1 MKNYDWIQH
10 VRGESLFVDDLIP
23 PEGTLHAAV
32 FSSPIAH
39 GKIISL
45 KLEEAKKSEGIIEI
59 LTAKDIPGE
68 NQIGAIIPDE
78 KLLADDI
85 FDFRG
90 QPLALVIATDNFS
103 AHQAVKKIK
112 IVCEEYPA
120 ITDARE
126 AFQKGQLIIPP
137 QTFSLGD
144 VDSAWKNCDVI
155 VEGTAESG
163 GQEHIYLETQ
173 GSFAFP
179 IEGGGVKII
188 SSTQSPTAVQRA
200 AARILNLP
208 MNKVEVDVLRLGG
221 GFGGKEDQATAWAC
235 MTVLAAFKLKRPVK
249 LILNRQEDIRMTGK
263 RHPYSSDFK
272 IGLTKDG
279 KILSYE
285 VHFYQNAGAA
295 TDLSTAILDR
305 TLFHGT
311 NSYFIPNV
319 KATAY
324 CCKTNLPP
332 NTAFRGF
339 GGPQGM
345 FVIESAIYKTAEKLG
360 VDASTIQEKNL
371 LSEDDEFPYGQKTKY
386 CMARPAWQKAVEK
399 FNFAEM
405 KNEVEHFN
413 TKNKLIKKGIALMPI
428 CFGISFTNTMLNQA
442 SALVH
447 VYTDGSLGIST
458 AAIEMG
464 QGVNMKLRQVAAE
477 IFSVDISKVK
487 IESTNTT
494 RTANTSATAASS
506 GADLNGKAV
515 DIACKNILE
524 RLTKSAQQELKVKEA
539 DLIELKNEIIY
550 LNGKPTELTW
560 NVLVQKTYAK
570 RISLSSQA
578 HYATPNIYFDKSKA
592 KGEPFAYHVYGTAI
606 IQVTVDCLRGTY
618 EIDSVK
624 VVHDFGKS
632 MNPTIDRSQAEGAI
646 MQGIGWMTIEEV
658 IYTKEGKLLTDSLST
673 YKVPDVYFTPKEI
686 KVDFLENPN
695 PSAAIFNS
703 KAIGEPPLMYGIGI
717 YFALCNAIKAF
728 RPNSE
733 LSISAPMT
741 NEKLLMTLYENT
753 LATHNLSY
761 GLSNPNKP

>member
-1 MKNYDWIQH
+1 M
-10 VRGESLFVDDLIP
+10 
-23 PEGTLHAAV
+23 
-32 FSSPIAH
+32 
-39 GKIISL
+39 
-45 KLEEAKKSEGIIEI
+45 
-59 LTAKDIPGE
+59 TA
-68 NQIGAIIPDE
+68 
-78 KLLADDI
+78 
-85 FDFRG
+85 
-90 QPLALVIATDNFS
+90 
-103 AHQAVKKIK
+103 
-112 IVCEEYPA
+112 
-120 ITDARE
+120 
-126 AFQKGQLIIPP
+126 
-137 QTFSLGD
+137 
-144 VDSAWKNCDVI
+144 
-155 VEGTAESG
+155 
-163 GQEHIYLETQ
+163 
-173 GSFAFP
+173 
-179 IEGGGVKII
+179 
-188 SSTQSPTAVQRA
+188 
-200 AARILNLP
+200 
-208 MNKVEVDVLRLGG
+208 
-221 GFGGKEDQATAWAC
+221 
-235 MTVLAAFKLKRPVK
+235 LAAFKLKRPVK

-272 IGLTKDG
+272 IGLTKEG
-279 KILSYE
+279 KILAYE
-285 VHFYQNAGAA
+285 VYFYQNAGAA
-295 TDLSTAILDR
+295 ADLSTAILDR
-305 TLFHGT
+305 TLFHCT

-345 FVIESAIYKTAEKLG
+345 FVIESAIYKAAEKLG
-360 VDASTIQEKNL
+360 VDASVIQEKNL
-371 LSEDDEFPYGQKTKY
+371 LNEGDEFPYGQKSKY
-386 CMARPAWQKAVEK
+386 CMARTAWQKAVEK
-399 FNFAEM
+399 FNLAEM
-405 KNEVEHFN
+405 KNEVELFN
-413 TKNKLIKKGIALMPI
+413 QKNKLIKKGAALMPI

-447 VYTDGSLGIST
+447 VYTDGSIGIST

-464 QGVNMKLRQVAAE
+464 QGVNMKLRQVASE
-477 IFSVDISKVK
+477 IFSIDIIKVK
-487 IESTNTT
+487 IETTNTT

-515 DIACKNILE
+515 EIACKNILD
-524 RLTKSAQQELKVKEA
+524 RLTKSAQQELKVKET
-539 DLIELKNEIIY
+539 DQIELKNEIIY
-550 LNGKPTELTW
+550 LNGKPTEFTW

-632 MNPTIDRSQAEGAI
+632 MNPIIDRSQAEGAI

-658 IYTKEGKLLTDSLST
+658 IYTKKGKLLTDSMST

-686 KVDFLENPN
+686 EVDFIENPN

-717 YFALCNAIKAF
+717 YFALWNAIKAF

>member
-1 MKNYDWIQH
+1 MKNYDWLQH

-32 FSSPIAH
+32 FASPIAH
-39 GKIISL
+39 GKIISINL
-45 KLEEAKKSEGIIEI
+45 DEAKKANGIIEI
-59 LTAKDIPGE
+59 FTAKDIPGE
-68 NQIGAIIPDE
+68 NQIGPIIQDE
-78 KLLADDI
+78 KLLADNI
-85 FDFRG
+85 VDFRG
-90 QPLALVIATDNFS
+90 QPIAIVVAKDNFL
-103 AHQAVKKIK
+103 AHQALKKIK
-112 IVCEEYPA
+112 LEYEEYPA
-120 ITDARE
+120 VTDPRE
-126 AFQKGQLIIPP
+126 AFQKGHLIIPP
-137 QTFSLGD
+137 QIFSLGN
-144 VDSAWKNCDVI
+144 VDSSWKKCDLI
-155 VEGTAESG
+155 VEGTVDSG

-179 IEGGGVKII
+179 VEGGGVKII
-188 SSTQSPTAVQRA
+188 SSTQSPTAIQRA

-235 MTVLAAFKLKRPVK
+235 MAALAAFNLKRPVK

-279 KILSYE
+279 KILAYE
-285 VHFYQNAGAA
+285 VYFYQNAGAA
-295 TDLSTAILDR
+295 ADLSTAILDR
-305 TLFHGT
+305 TLFHCT

-345 FVIESAIYKTAEKLG
+345 FVIESAIHKAAKKLG

-371 LSEDDEFPYGQKTKY
+371 LSEGDEFPYGQKTKH
-386 CMARPAWQKAVEK
+386 CMVHSAWQKAVEK
-399 FNFAEM
+399 FNLAEI
-405 KNEVEHFN
+405 KKDIVRFN
-413 TKNKLIKKGIALMPI
+413 QNNKLIKKGAALMPI

-442 SALVH
+442 NALVH
-447 VYTDGSLGIST
+447 VYTDGSIGIST

-464 QGVNMKLRQVAAE
+464 QGVNMKMRQVAAS
-477 IFSVDISKVK
+477 IFSVDIGKVK
-487 IESTNTT
+487 IETTNTT

-515 DIACKNILE
+515 EIACGNILE
-524 RLTKSAQQELKVKEA
+524 RLIKSAKQELKANET
-539 DLIELKNEIIY
+539 DQIELKNEIVN
-550 LNGKPTELTW
+550 LNGNPTDMTW
-560 NVLVQKTYAK
+560 NVLVQKTYAQ
-570 RISLSSQA
+570 RISLSSHA
-578 HYATPNIYFDKSKA
+578 HYATPSIYFDKQKA

-632 MNPTIDRSQAEGAI
+632 MNPIIDRTQAEGAI

-658 IYTKEGKLLTDSLST
+658 IYTKEGKLLTDSMST
-673 YKVPDVYFTPKEI
+673 YKVPDIYFTPKEI
-686 KVDFLENPN
+686 EIDFLENPN

-728 RPNSE
+728 KPNAE
-733 LSISAPMT
+733 IKIAAPMT

-761 GLSNPNKP
+761 GLSTPNKS

>member
-10 VRGESLFVDDLIP
+10 VRGESLFVDDLTP

-32 FSSPIAH
+32 FASPIAH

-45 KLEEAKKSEGIIEI
+45 NLDEAEHQHGVAAI
-59 LTAKDIPGE
+59 LTAKDIPGQ
-68 NQIGAIIPDE
+68 NQIGPIIQDE

-85 FDFRG
+85 LDFKG
-90 QPLALVIATDNFS
+90 QPIAVVIAQDNFV
-103 AHQAVKKIK
+103 AHEAVKKIK
-112 IVCEEYPA
+112 LNYEEYPA
-120 ITDARE
+120 VTDARE

-144 VDSAWKNCDVI
+144 VDSAWKNCDLI

-173 GSFAFP
+173 GSLAFP
-179 IEGGGVKII
+179 VEGGGVKII
-188 SSTQSPTAVQRA
+188 SSTQSPTAVQRV
-200 AARILNLP
+200 AARIINLP

-235 MTVLAAFKLKRPVK
+235 MTALAAFKLKRPVK

-279 KILSYE
+279 KILAYE
-285 VHFYQNAGAA
+285 VYFYQNAGAA
-295 TDLSTAILDR
+295 ADLSTAILDR
-305 TLFHGT
+305 TLFHCT

-324 CCKTNLPP
+324 CCRTNLPP

-345 FVIESAIYKTAEKLG
+345 FVIESAIHKAAEKLG

-371 LSEDDEFPYGQKTKY
+371 LSEGDEFPYGQKTKY

-399 FNFAEM
+399 FNLAEI
-405 KNEVEHFN
+405 KKDIVRFN
-413 TKNKLIKKGIALMPI
+413 QNNKLIKKGAALMPI

-447 VYTDGSLGIST
+447 VYTDGSIGIST

-464 QGVNMKLRQVAAE
+464 QGVNMKLRQVAAM
-477 IFSVDISKVK
+477 IFSVDIAKVK
-487 IESTNTT
+487 IETTNTT
-494 RTANTSATAASS
+494 RAANTSATAASS

-515 DIACKNILE
+515 EIACRNILE
-524 RLTKSAQQELKVKEA
+524 RLTQSAQQELNVNDTNK
-539 DLIELKNEIIY
+539 IELQDEMVY

-560 NVLVQKTYAK
+560 NVLIQKTYAK
-570 RISLSSQA
+570 RISLSSLA
-578 HYATPNIYFDKSKA
+578 HYATSNIFFNKSKA

-606 IQVTVDCLRGTY
+606 IQVSVDCLRGTY
-618 EIDSVK
+618 EIDFVK
-624 VVHDFGKS
+624 VLHDFGKS
-632 MNPTIDRSQAEGAI
+632 MNPIIDRSQAEGAI

-658 IYTKEGKLLTDSLST
+658 LYTKEGKLLTDSMST

-686 KVDFLENPN
+686 EVDFLENPN

-717 YFALCNAIKAF
+717 YFALCDAIKAF
-728 RPNSE
+728 KPNVE
-733 LSISAPMT
+733 IKISAPMT
-741 NEKLLMTLYENT
+741 NEKLLMTLYENA

-761 GLSNPNKP
+761 GLSTPNKP

>member
-10 VRGESLFVDDLIP
+10 VCGESLFVDDLVP
-23 PEGTLHAAV
+23 PEGTLYAAV
-32 FSSPIAH
+32 FSSPISH

-45 KLEEAKKSEGIIEI
+45 NLDEAKKANGVIEI
-59 LTAKDIPGE
+59 FTAKDIPGI
-68 NQIGAIIPDE
+68 NQIGPIIQDE

-85 FDFRG
+85 LDFRG
-90 QPLALVIATDNFS
+90 QPIAIVVAKDNFS
-103 AHQAVKKIK
+103 AHEALKKIK
-112 IVCEEYPA
+112 LEYEEYPA
-120 ITDARE
+120 VTDPRE

-137 QTFSLGD
+137 QIFSLGD
-144 VDSAWKNCDVI
+144 IDSAWKNCDVI
-155 VEGTAESG
+155 VEGKTESG

-179 IEGGGVKII
+179 VEGGGVKII

-200 AARILNLP
+200 AARVLDLS
-208 MNKVEVDVLRLGG
+208 MNKIEVDVLRLGG

-235 MTVLAAFKLKRPVK
+235 MTALAAFNLKRPVK

-279 KILSYE
+279 KILAYE
-285 VHFYQNAGAA
+285 VYFYQNAGAA
-295 TDLSTAILDR
+295 ADLSTAILDR
-305 TLFHGT
+305 TLFHCT

-345 FVIESAIYKTAEKLG
+345 FVIESAIYKAAEQMK
-360 VDASTIQEKNL
+360 VDPFIIQEKNL
-371 LSEDDEFPYGQKTKY
+371 LNEGDEFPYGQKTKY
-386 CMARPAWQKAVEK
+386 CMARSAWQKVVEK
-399 FNFAEM
+399 FKLAEI
-405 KNEVEHFN
+405 KKDILQFN
-413 TKNKLIKKGIALMPI
+413 QNNKLMKKGAALMPI

-442 SALVH
+442 NALVH
-447 VYTDGSLGIST
+447 VYTDGSIGIST

-464 QGVNMKLRQVAAE
+464 QGVNMKLRQVAAS

-487 IESTNTT
+487 IETTNTT
-494 RTANTSATAASS
+494 RAANTSATAASS

-515 DIACKNILE
+515 QIACGNILE
-524 RLTKSAQQELKVKEA
+524 RLVKSAKQELKANENDQI
-539 DLIELKNEIIY
+539 DLRDEIVFV
-550 LNGKPTELTW
+550 NGKPTELTW
-560 NVLVQKTYAK
+560 NVLVQKSYTK

-578 HYATPNIYFDKSKA
+578 HYSTPNIYFDKTKA

-632 MNPTIDRSQAEGAI
+632 MNPIIDRTQAEGAI

-658 IYTKEGKLLTDSLST
+658 IYTKEGKLLTDSMST

-686 KVDFLENPN
+686 EVDFLENPN

-728 RPNSE
+728 RPKTE
-733 LSISAPMT
+733 IKISAPMT
-741 NEKLLMTLYENT
+741 PEKLLTSLYNSLSLKPLKIENKI
-753 LATHNLSY
+753 HS
-761 GLSNPNKP
+761 K